1 MHGDPLLASQL
12 HYSAHSGSGVQL
24 QALTAAAFLA
34 NATGHALLVP
44 PWLMRNDMSTW
55 LWDPRTM
62 GRRCRIAKISPEKH
76 LLAEQSTRNVCD
88 RLCRNKNHADSMLQ
102 TGSWMQMY
110 DLRSIARIK
119 VQTCDDCPGCR
130 SVDLDTHMLY
140 HGQEDRR
147 LPNRSMREN
156 CTRLEHEMRSYSG
169 WCHQRMLAVSS
180 ASARVRQRGRTA
192 LCVGPLNDFL
202 FSAPYGHQGTI
213 LGGCSGTHPLARTLD
228 EQGLPLRH
236 EVLAAVQSLLP
247 DACDLCIYSRL
258 SDRKPESQPAELSE
272 LLRRRL
278 ALMAPRMRGLAGQIE
293 MVSSCSPL
301 DACREALLGTTRNT
315 TLALDYAR
323 LLDRVAWRVGA
334 EKHLVAE
341 LGQAL
346 RLGLEKARIA
356 FDVLRCARCRTIAP
370 ASSRSSKSTFYQMIR
385 RTHKRLYAMGPPN
398 AIDIANHHGRHD
410 NVSHRHQEDQW
421 EGSFC
426 RGGLMKAVRHLQGNL
441 QCKENANG
449 YSTTSEKTSL

>member
-1 MHGDPLLASQL
+1 MHGDLASQL

-44 PWLMRNDMSTW
+44 PWLMRDDMSTW
-55 LWDPRTM
+55 LWDPRSM
-62 GRRCRIAKISPEKH
+62 SRKCHALKKISQDKQ
-76 LLAEQSTRNVCD
+76 LLTRKSTRNVCD
-88 RLCRNKNHADSMLQ
+88 RLCRKTSLTSGKNNHADGMLQ

-119 VQTCDDCPGCR
+119 MQTCDDCPGCT
-130 SVDLDTHMLY
+130 SVDLDPHMLY
-140 HGQEDRR
+140 HGQEDRS
-147 LPNRSMREN
+147 LPNRSMRITPLREN
-156 CTRLEHEMRSYSG
+156 CTRLQHEMRSYSG
-169 WCHQRMLAVSS
+169 WCHQRMLAVLI

-202 FSAPYGHQGTI
+202 FSSPHGHQGTI

-258 SDRKPESQPAELSE
+258 NDRKPESQPAELSQ

-278 ALMAPRMRGLAGQIE
+278 ALMAPQMRGLAGQIE

-315 TLALDYAR
+315 TRALDYAR

-341 LGQAL
+341 LRQAL
-346 RLGLEKARIA
+346 RLGLEKARIV

-370 ASSRSSKSTFYQMIR
+370 ASTRSCESTFYQMIR
-385 RTHKRLYAMGPPN
+385 RTHKRLHAMGSPN
-398 AIDIANHHGRHD
+398 AIDIA
-410 NVSHRHQEDQW
+410 
-421 EGSFC
+421 SFC
-426 RGGLMKAVRHLQGNL
+426 RGGLMKAIRHLQGKSQRLRNV
-441 QCKENANG
+441 
-449 YSTTSEKTSL
+449 